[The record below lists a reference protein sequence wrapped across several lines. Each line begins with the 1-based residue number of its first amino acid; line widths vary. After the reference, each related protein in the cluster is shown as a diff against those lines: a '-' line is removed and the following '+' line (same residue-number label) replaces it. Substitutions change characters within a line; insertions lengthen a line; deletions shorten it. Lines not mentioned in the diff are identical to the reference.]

1 MNKEGLITS
10 NSKPIIK
17 KAINT
22 FLINLLNIGSDS
34 NTPVERIDPKDRE
47 IKILKR
53 HTFKP

>member
-1 MNKEGLITS
+1 MNKEGLITP

-22 FLINLLNIGSDS
+22 FLINLLNIRSDS
-34 NTPVERIDPKDRE
+34 ITLVERIDFRNRE

-53 HTFKP
+53 VIP